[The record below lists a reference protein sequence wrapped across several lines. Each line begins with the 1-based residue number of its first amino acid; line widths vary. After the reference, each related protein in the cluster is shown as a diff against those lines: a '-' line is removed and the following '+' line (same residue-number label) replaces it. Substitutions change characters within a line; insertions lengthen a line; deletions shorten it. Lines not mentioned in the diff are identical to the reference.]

1 VPREITSGDELL
13 AEMAAEADKIGLEYG
28 KNPNSLSEPVD
39 AVDALI
45 EFVAPEEAERVP
57 QHHQEPEWLPTH
69 DYTEIDS
76 ELDDE
81 ETLQAAADTL
91 DFYIN
96 DERHNPHAPDF
107 EYQFRA
113 FLHNNDYSYS
123 AATIRHLIASVLG
136 ID

>member
-1 VPREITSGDELL
+1 
-13 AEMAAEADKIGLEYG
+13 MAAQADEIGLQYG

-39 AVDALI
+39 ALDAMCDFLD
-45 EFVAPEEAERVP
+45 PEKGSSVP
-57 QHHQEPEWLPTH
+57 QHDQEPEWLPTH

-81 ETLQAAADTL
+81 ETLQQAKDTL
-91 DFYIN
+91 EFYIV
-96 DERHNPHAPDF
+96 DERNDPHAPDF

-123 AATIRHLIASVLG
+123 PKTIRHLISSVLG
-136 ID
+136 LD

>member
-1 VPREITSGDELL
+1 
-13 AEMAAEADKIGLEYG
+13 MAAEADKLGLEYG
-28 KNPNSLSEPVD
+28 KHPNHLSEPVD
-39 AVDALI
+39 GIDALCDLLD
-45 EFVAPEEAERVP
+45 PEQAERQL

-81 ETLQAAADTL
+81 ETLQAAKDTL
-91 DFYIN
+91 EFYIV
-96 DERHNPHAPDF
+96 DERNNPHAPDF

-123 AATIRHLIASVLG
+123 AKTIKHLIATVLG
-136 ID
+136 LD